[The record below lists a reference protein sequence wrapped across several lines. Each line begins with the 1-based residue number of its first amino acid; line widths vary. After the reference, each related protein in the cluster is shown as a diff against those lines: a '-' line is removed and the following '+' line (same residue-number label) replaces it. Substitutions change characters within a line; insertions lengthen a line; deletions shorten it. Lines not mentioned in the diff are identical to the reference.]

1 MRVILFT
8 MIFCFWSQ
16 IVLSDG
22 CSSVS
27 FTATAS
33 PNLICSIDFLG
44 LSVQNTD
51 CDYTQPYDYYWD
63 FGDGSPIAY
72 TTMNPSHQYQAS
84 GLYNVTFTWEG
95 ICHGSPTVCFTTQS
109 VQITL
114 PPPPPITSVVSNYN
128 GFNISCFG
136 ENDGWISLSS
146 LGSYTYEWQTSPVQY
161 GNTINNLYAGP
172 IDVLAI
178 LNGCPTQPIPFD
190 LTQPTQITS
199 TITSANN
206 YNGYDISC
214 FGASDGAVNLTNVLG
229 SFPPYNYIWNNG
241 YTTQNISDVTAG
253 VYIVDITD
261 VNSCTNSNSIELIE
275 PQLLELTSSF
285 AHDTCDRQVGMAEVV
300 VTGGVIPYGYLWSN
314 NQTTTIINN
323 LYGGNYIVTITDA
336 NNCIIS
342 EQFYIDPDLIE
353 NPIAE
358 FNVVPNFNMHHLYR
372 QLDNPIFFI
381 DKSIDKFTIITN
393 WFWEFEDG
401 FSSADQDTKHSFA
414 EIGDFNVNLAIEN
427 LYGCI
432 DTITKRVIVEEFLL
446 YIPNSFTPQ
455 NDGINDIFL
464 PKGIGI
470 KDYEL
475 KIYSR
480 WGEHFFTSNDLNIGW
495 DGTLDRKDRIAQL
508 GVYVYLINVTDV
520 FGEKHTYRGQV
531 TLIK

>member
-8 MIFCFWSQ
+8 VIFCFWSQ

-33 PNLICSIDFLG
+33 PNLLCSIDFLG
-44 LSVQNTD
+44 LSVANTD

-95 ICHGSPTVCFTTQS
+95 ICHGSPTVCFTTQP

-214 FGASDGAVNLTNVLG
+214 FGASDGAVNLTNVFG
-229 SFPPYNYIWNNG
+229 SFPPYNYMWNNG

-261 VNSCTNSNSIELIE
+261 TNSCTNSNSINLTEPPLLI
-275 PQLLELTSSF
+275 LTSNF
-285 AHDTCDRQVGMAEVV
+285 AHDSCDRQIGMAEVIV
-300 VTGGVIPYGYLWSN
+300 SGGVFPYNYLWSN
-314 NQTTTIINN
+314 NQITPVVNN
-323 LYGGNYIVTITDA
+323 LYGGNYSVVITDA

-342 EQFYIDPDLIE
+342 EQFDIVVVHDPV
-353 NPIAE
+353 AE
-358 FNVVPNFNMHHLYR
+358 FNIAPYLNMHHLYW
-372 QLDNPIFFI
+372 QMDNPIFFI
-381 DKSIDKFTIITN
+381 DKSIDDFTVIAK

-401 FSSADQDTKHSFA
+401 FTSNNQDTKHSFA
-414 EIGDFNVNLAIEN
+414 EIGDFKVTLAIEN
-427 LYGCI
+427 LYGCV
-432 DTITKRVIVEEFLL
+432 DTTTKRIIVEEFLL
-446 YIPNSFTPQ
+446 YIPNSFTPEY
-455 NDGINDIFL
+455 DGINDVFL
-464 PKGIGI
+464 PKGIGVAE
-470 KDYEL
+470 YQL
-475 KIYSR
+475 KIYNR
-480 WGEHFFTSNDLNIGW
+480 WGEHFFTSDDLNIGW
-495 DGTLDRKDRIAQL
+495 DGTTEREERIVQT
-508 GVYVYLINVTDV
+508 GVYVYLINVIDI
-520 FGEKHTYRGQV
+520 FGQKHTYNGQV